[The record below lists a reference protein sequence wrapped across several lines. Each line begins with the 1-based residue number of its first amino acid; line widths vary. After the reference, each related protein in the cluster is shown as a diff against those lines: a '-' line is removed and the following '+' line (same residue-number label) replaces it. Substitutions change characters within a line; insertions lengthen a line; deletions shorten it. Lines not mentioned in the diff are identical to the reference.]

1 MAWEP
6 GPFLPLVEEPVA
18 TDAAEELAGMDR
30 LGELLVWGDRS
41 RFHLGQRTRV
51 LRHQHQATPGRRSD
65 YETVYSALFVPGCIA
80 GHGHDPFHGGR
91 DPGVLRVDDL

>member
-6 GPFLPLVEEPVA
+6 GPFLPLVKEPAA
-18 TDAAEELAGMDR
+18 TDAAEELAGIDR

-51 LRHQHQATPGRRSD
+51 LRHHHQATLVDGQITKPYTGPCS
-65 YETVYSALFVPGCIA
+65 C
-80 GHGHDPFHGGR
+80 
-91 DPGVLRVDDL
+91 RV